1 MRPGL
6 MRTVSALGGVSLV
19 LVALAAVLPPVAAG
33 TMLFAP
39 NPDGGH
45 ALGAFFVSR
54 ILPAL
59 RFTVL
64 QAVLSAILAVLVG
77 LPGAFLA
84 ARRDFPGRRI
94 LLSLSG
100 VPLCVPPVV
109 IALSFVLFYGRSGVL
124 NSVLMAI
131 FALDAPP
138 VTFLYSLAGVVL
150 AHGLYN
156 FPVVLRTVSRAWE
169 RLPADREE
177 AALLLGAGHFRVF
190 RTIIMPALA
199 GPLLSSALLVFLY
212 CFFSFVI
219 VLMFGTIG
227 GTTLEVELYQA
238 ARNVTNLR
246 GAALIAVVETLCAIG
261 FVLLHAFT
269 RRYFSHT
276 RGMNVLRSRKPLCG
290 IREIGPGT
298 GYLVLLAVFFIGP
311 LCMIVVRSLTVTS
324 GGQYTGATGFALS
337 GWASL
342 FTLPSF
348 YSALAATFAVG
359 CATAFLATAAALAFA
374 LYEEKRGSESTFMRT
389 LPLLPLAVSSV
400 VLGFGWTMLVPEG
413 SVAVLVVAQA
423 AVSWPFTWTQIRAS
437 LDRIPKEIPQAALLL
452 SPRASDVS
460 FRVLV
465 PLSRRGILSGAGFA
479 FAISAGDASLP
490 LILSLPEFE
499 NLALLLFRL
508 SGSYRFTEASACAVL
523 LALITGVVFFLQD
536 SEKERSS

>member
-177 AALLLGAGHFRVF
+177 AALLLGAGPFRVF
-190 RTIIMPALA
+190 RTITMPALA
-199 GPLLSSALLVFLY
+199 GPLVSSALLVFLY

-342 FTLPSF
+342 FTCLRSIPPLP
-348 YSALAATFAVG
+348 
-359 CATAFLATAAALAFA
+359 
-374 LYEEKRGSESTFMRT
+374 R
-389 LPLLPLAVSSV
+389 
-400 VLGFGWTMLVPEG
+400 
-413 SVAVLVVAQA
+413 
-423 AVSWPFTWTQIRAS
+423 
-437 LDRIPKEIPQAALLL
+437 L
-452 SPRASDVS
+452 SPLDALRLFLPPQRLSPLPCMRRSGVAKAPSCGLCPCYRLRFLRWYSDLDGRCWYRKEASPFLSSPRPPCPGRLRGPRYARRWTVFPKRYRRRRCFFLRVRPMFLSGYLSARAARYS
-460 FRVLV
+460 FR
-465 PLSRRGILSGAGFA
+465 RRIRFCHKR
-479 FAISAGDASLP
+479 GDASLP
-490 LILSLPEFE
+490 LILSCRSLRTLPCSCSGCPGRI
-499 NLALLLFRL
+499 ALPRL
-508 SGSYRFTEASACAVL
+508 VPVPCFW
-523 LALITGVVFFLQD
+523 
-536 SEKERSS
+536 RSLRA